1 MCEVVKGLKVIS
13 RYNEEIEV
21 IEKLNSKKCVVKFL
35 CNERVIPV
43 YNKSVK
49 EGCSLKHEYTK
60 SYKNIGCLG
69 YVNPKEFPH
78 TQKEKQ
84 LWKSL
89 MGRYSV
95 KGIECAEYCVFKD
108 FCLKLREL
116 DDYDKLM
123 NDNIPTRLITNA
135 DGTMIVEDVEFL
147 KPVKRV
153 HVKTGK
159 TYYYDTLN
167 DAAAA
172 IGVNPRH
179 VKEHYIK
186 NGNIYRGYRIE
197 FTEFTES

>member
-1 MCEVVKGLKVIS
+1 MCEIVKGLKVVS

-35 CNERVIPV
+35 CNERVIST
-43 YNKSVK
+43 YNSSVK
-49 EGCSLKHEYTK
+49 EKCSLKHEFTK

-69 YVNPKEFPH
+69 YINPKEFKH

-84 LWKSL
+84 LWKTL
-89 MGRYSV
+89 MDRYAS
-95 KGIECAEYCVFKD
+95 KGIEHEEYCVFKD

-123 NDNIPTRLITNA
+123 DNTPTRLIVNS
-135 DGTMIVEDVEFL
+135 DGTMIVEDIEFL

-153 HVKTGK
+153 HVRTGK
-159 TYYYDTLN
+159 TYYYNTLN

-172 IGVNPRH
+172 IGVNPRT
-179 VKEHYIK
+179 VKEYIR
-186 NGNIYRGYRIE
+186 NGNVYRGYRIE
-197 FTEFTES
+197 FTERAN

>member
-13 RYNEEIEV
+13 KYNEEIV
-21 IEKLNSKKCVVKFL
+21 VVEKLNSKKCVVKFL
-35 CNERVIPV
+35 CNERVIST
-43 YNKSVK
+43 YNSSVK
-49 EGCSLKHEYTK
+49 EKCSLKHEFTK
-60 SYKNIGCLG
+60 SYKGIGMLG
-69 YVNPKEFPH
+69 YIKPKEFPH

-95 KGIECAEYCVFKD
+95 KGIEHKEYCVFKD

-116 DDYDKLM
+116 EDYDKLM
-123 NDNIPTRLITNA
+123 DNTPTRLIVDK
-135 DGTMIVEDVEFL
+135 DGSMEVQDVEFL

-167 DAAAA
+167 DCADA
-172 IGVNPRH
+172 IGLGSRA
-179 VKEHYIK
+179 VKEYIR
-186 NGNIYRGYRIE
+186 NGNVYRGYKIE
-197 FTEFTES
+197 FIES